1 MPTEQAIPVNSL
13 KQIDL
18 NKKEF
23 IANGKTYLIES
34 SISFERFLW
43 YQKLEIECGYQVGF
57 YGLYENIKK
66 IYELCNGMK
75 FADIAV
81 LCHNTMSGIKMV
93 DSRKIPFLQMCT
105 LFINTAEEDRTKVS
119 DDIVDRKIA
128 DWEAEGLDILP
139 FFQLGAS
146 SIKNFSIVYKEL
158 TQAISENDQQANQ
171 RED

>member
-1 MPTEQAIPVNSL
+1 MSPEQPIPKNSL

-18 NKKEF
+18 TKKEF
-23 IANGKTYLIES
+23 VANGKTYYIES

-57 YGLYENIKK
+57 YGLFENIKK

-81 LCHNTMSGIKMV
+81 LCHNVMNGIKMV
-93 DSRKIPFLQMCT
+93 DNRKIPFLQMCA
-105 LFINTAEEDRTKVS
+105 LFINTADEDRSIIS

-128 DWEAEGLDILP
+128 DWEAEKLDILP

-146 SIKNFSIVYKEL
+146 SIKNFSTVYKEL
-158 TQAISENDQQANQ
+158 TQAISENEETVSERVD
-171 RED
+171 